1 MQTELAEKIAVEL
14 IDSYGLTGWSFKF
27 NKSKRMLGICKAG
40 TKRIELSYAY
50 VFKNDES
57 HVRDTILHEIA
68 HALVGVEHGHDE
80 VWKEMCIQIGCNPKA
95 CDNTALL
102 PQGAWQARCA
112 CCFTLFS
119 RHRKPEM
126 LSGMYCKRCG
136 PAKGKLLFKKV
147 RKAAFK
153 PVAAAKEGR
162 IKAPRQLTLPLMP
175 GVY

>member
-1 MQTELAEKIAVEL
+1 MQPELAKQIAL
-14 IDSYGLTGWSFKF
+14 DLMSNYGLSGWSFKF

-68 HALVGVEHGHDE
+68 HAIVGVEHGHDD
-80 VWKEMCIQIGCNPKA
+80 VWKEMCIRLGCNPKA
-95 CDNTALL
+95 CDSTAVL

-112 CCFTLFS
+112 NCMTLFS

-126 LSGMYCKRCG
+126 LSGMYCKKCG
-136 PAKGKLLFKKV
+136 PSKGKLLFKKV
-147 RKAAFK
+147 RKAIFK
-153 PVAAAKEGR
+153 AVAPAKEGGR
-162 IKAPRQLTLPLMP
+162 IKAPRQLTLPLP
-175 GVY
+175 DVY